1 MYIAIANFPMGKAIM
16 DYLDATGI
24 ELDEDT
30 IFHLDNILMERELKQ
45 KIIEINEL
53 DREAIKNLDYYS
65 SAILTEDL
73 DTIRHWNAV
82 SGDLSVRCYL
92 NMTKEN
98 WLAVVAGEGDAAL
111 AMADAIKGAQTL

>member
-30 IFHLDNILMERELKQ
+30 IFHLDNILLERELKQ
-45 KIIEINEL
+45 KIIDINEL
-53 DREAIKNLDYYS
+53 DREGIKNLDYYS

-82 SGDLSVRCYL
+82 SVDLSIHCYL
-92 NMTKEN
+92 SMTKEN
-98 WLAVVAGEGDAAL
+98 WLAVVAGQGDAAL
-111 AMADAIKGAQTL
+111 AMADAINRAQTL